1 MIKFLTKGIIRDR
14 SRSLFPVL
22 VVTLAVAMI
31 IFFQGFMD
39 GVMNSMF
46 LDSAVVSTGH
56 VKVMTKGYKEE
67 SQLLP
72 NDLALLETDQLVD
85 ELRQNHP
92 DHFWTPRI
100 TFGGLLDVPD
110 ENGET
115 QSQGPV
121 LALGIDLLSD
131 DSRQIEI
138 WKLERR
144 LINGRLPE
152 NTNEALLSTRLAGR
166 LGLSIGETVTLIGS
180 TMYNAFTT
188 YNFTV
193 VGTFKLNLG
202 PVDRQMMLVDISGAR
217 LALDMENAAS
227 EILGYSNSLFYN
239 DTAAVALRETFNK
252 GYSDSIIQVLRNQQS
267 YETLS
272 LMKDW
277 NNMNVKQYNILP
289 GQRSR
294 GLADNNMYD
303 NIKEWGEFS
312 VEDAGV
318 FSPTMMAL
326 RDANQMGT
334 MVDYMSA
341 ATGLIVGVFLAIGM
355 IVLWNM
361 SLMNGLRRYGEIG
374 MRLAIGESKGQV
386 YRSMILESVIIG
398 SIGTLIGTVLGL
410 GLTYYMQEVGLDYS
424 EAMESLGSTEFI
436 FSNVFYAQV
445 TPELYYIGIMPGVL
459 ATVLGTMLAGRAI
472 YKREMAQLF
481 KELET

>member
-22 VVTLAVAMI
+22 VVTLAVTMI
-31 IFFQGFMD
+31 IFFQGFFT
-39 GVMNSMF
+39 GIINSML

-56 VKVMTKGYKEE
+56 VKVMTRGYKEE

-72 NDLALLETDQLVD
+72 NDLALLETNQLVLK
-85 ELRQNHP
+85 LRQDYP
-92 DHFWTPRI
+92 DLFWTPRI

-115 QSQGPV
+115 QAQGPV
-121 LALGIDLLSD
+121 LGLGIDFFSPK
-131 DSRQIEI
+131 SRQIEI

-144 LINGRLPE
+144 LIDGRLPE
-152 NTNEALLSTRLAGR
+152 NANEALLSTKLAGR
-166 LGLSIGETVTLIGS
+166 LGLSSGETVTLIGS

-193 VGTFKLNLG
+193 VGTFNLNLG
-202 PVDRQMMLVDISGAR
+202 PADRQLMLVDISGAR
-217 LALDMENAAS
+217 LALDMENATS
-227 EILGYSNSLFYN
+227 EILGYTNSLFYD
-239 DTAAVALRETFNK
+239 DTAAVALRQRYNTIN
-252 GYSDSIIQVLRNQQS
+252 SDSTDI
-267 YETLS
+267 
-272 LMKDW
+272 
-277 NNMNVKQYNILP
+277 
-289 GQRSR
+289 
-294 GLADNNMYD
+294 
-303 NIKEWGEFS
+303 
-312 VEDAGV
+312 

-341 ATGLIVGVFLAIGM
+341 ASGLIVGVFVVISM

-361 SLMNGLRRYGEIG
+361 GLMNGLRRYGEIG
-374 MRLAIGESKGQV
+374 MRLAMGESKGQV
-386 YRSMILESVIIG
+386 YRSMIMESVIIG
-398 SIGTLIGTVLGL
+398 FIGTAIGTGLGI
-410 GLTYYMQEVGLDYS
+410 GLTYYMQEVGVDYS
-424 EAMESLGSTEFI
+424 DAMESLGSSEI
-436 FSNVFYAQV
+436 IMSNVFYAQV
-445 TPELYYIGIMPGVL
+445 TPELYYIGFMPGVL